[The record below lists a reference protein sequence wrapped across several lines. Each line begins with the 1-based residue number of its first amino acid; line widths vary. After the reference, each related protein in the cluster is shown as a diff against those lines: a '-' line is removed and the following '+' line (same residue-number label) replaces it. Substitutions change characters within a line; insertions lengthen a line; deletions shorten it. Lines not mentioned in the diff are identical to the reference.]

1 MTTMLR
7 KALSIILGLVLISP
21 LVLLVLAHITAPVT
35 PAKIVIQYEIVKE
48 YEATE
53 NEFVLKQIP
62 VCHEVTYSTSKW
74 FGDGKPDDIFR
85 RKVMSRQ
92 TLAKYCKKDSK

>member
-1 MTTMLR
+1 MIA
-7 KALSIILGLVLISP
+7 KAIKILFNSLVLTVGVGLIGIYLFQP
-21 LVLLVLAHITAPVT
+21 VLPSMMVS
-35 PAKIVIQYEIVKE
+35 QYEIVTE

-53 NEFVLKQIP
+53 NKFTLKQIP
-62 VCHEVTYSTSKW
+62 VCHEVTYSTYKW

-92 TLAKYCKKDSK
+92 TLANYCKKDSK

>member
-1 MTTMLR
+1 MIR
-7 KALSIILGLVLISP
+7 KTISLFVWLLTIAP
-21 LVLLVLAHITAPVT
+21 LMVLVLAYTSSPIA
-35 PAKIVIQYEIVKE
+35 PAKIVTQYEIVKE

-53 NEFVLKQIP
+53 NEFTLKQIS
-62 VCHEVTYSTSKW
+62 VCHEVTYSTPKW

>member
-1 MTTMLR
+1 MTTTILR
-7 KALSIILGLVLISP
+7 KALSTILGLIVICP
-21 LVLLVLAHITAPVT
+21 LVLLVLIYTTSPFA
-35 PAKIVIQYEIVKE
+35 PAKIVTQYEIVKE

-53 NEFVLKQIP
+53 NKFTLKQIS

-92 TLAKYCKKDSK
+92 TLAKYCKKD